1 MGLMRFRV
9 FPAERITEQMVHQAY
24 LSGIDRTSWPV
35 LIAIEGGELIL
46 QRLVSDSASLH
57 VPWPVEGY
65 GPLTLTSGSLIERGE
80 AYLLPLELA
89 RGTIVQVRN
98 QLAEWEEIGLAVPA
112 AVPAKLAEAVTR
124 FSWAAV
130 TQEELSTS
138 SEHAEAALRAA
149 LNASDLLASA
159 YTEQALIVR
168 RRNGGKLTSVLGAHL
183 GTSLLDNYTSRQFL
197 ATFNAAEVPLAWRD
211 IETTEGN
218 FSWAT
223 SDKQVEWCHAHGLKV
238 FAGPLVTLDP
248 HALPDW
254 YYLFED
260 DFESVLDFI
269 SAFVRA
275 AVERYRGKVDYWI
288 CAGRANTADV
298 PSLSESER
306 LQLVARTVDL
316 VRSFDPDTPALVSFN
331 QPWAEYL
338 RQQDSDFPPLHFAD
352 ALMRAGLGLTGV
364 MMEMNVGYWP
374 GGTLPRHPLEFNRL
388 LDAWSQLGLP
398 LWLSI
403 CAPSAYHEDP
413 LALQK
418 TPLPPG
424 SWTAAGQQAWAARF
438 VPLALAKPMVQGVV
452 WNQLRDSLPHDFPHG
467 GLFDDRRQAKLALRT
482 LATIRQTYLK

>member
-9 FPAERITEQMVHQAY
+9 FPTERITEQMVRQAY
-24 LSGIDRTSWPV
+24 LSGIDRMSWPV
-35 LIAIEGGELIL
+35 WGAIEGGDLIL
-46 QRLVSDSASLH
+46 QRLVTDSASLH

-65 GPLTLTSGSLIERGE
+65 GPLTLTSGSLIERRE

-98 QLAEWEEIGLAVPA
+98 QLAEWEEIGLTVPA

-130 TQEELSTS
+130 TQEEPSTS

-149 LNASDLLASA
+149 LNAADLLAAA

-183 GTSLLDNYTSRQFL
+183 GTSLLDNYTARQFL

-218 FSWAT
+218 FSWTT

-260 DFESVLDFI
+260 DFESVLDFV

-288 CAGRANTADV
+288 CAAGPTRPRYRRCRKQNACNSW
-298 PSLSESER
+298 P
-306 LQLVARTVDL
+306 ARWTWFA
-316 VRSFDPDTPALVSFN
+316 RSIRIAPALVSFN

-338 RQQDSDFPPLHFAD
+338 RQQESDFPPLHFAD

-398 LWLSI
+398 LWLSL

-413 LALQK
+413 LALHK

-424 SWTAAGQQAWAARF
+424 SWTAAAQQAWVGRF

-452 WNQLRDSLPHDFPHG
+452 WNQLRDGQPHDFPHG
-467 GLFDDRRQAKLALRT
+467 GLFDDRRQAKRALRT

>member
-9 FPAERITEQMVHQAY
+9 FPTERITEQMVQQAY
-24 LSGIDRTSWPV
+24 LSGLDRMSWPV
-35 LIAIEGGELIL
+35 WGAVEGGELLL
-46 QRLVSDSASLH
+46 QRLVSDSAALH

-65 GPLTLTSGSLIERGE
+65 GPLTLSSGSLIERRE
-80 AYLLPLELA
+80 PYLLPLEVA

-98 QLAEWEEIGLAVPA
+98 QLAEWEEIGLSVPA

-130 TQEELSTS
+130 MQEEPQTS

-149 LNASDLLASA
+149 LNAGDLLTAA
-159 YTEQALIVR
+159 YTEQALVVR

-183 GTSLLDNYTSRQFL
+183 GTALLDNYTARQFL
-197 ATFNAAEVPLAWRD
+197 TAFNAAEVPLAWRD
-211 IETTEGN
+211 IETTEGS
-218 FSWAT
+218 FSWT
-223 SDKQVEWCHAHGLKV
+223 ISDKQIEWCQTHGLKV

-248 HALPDW
+248 RALPDW

-260 DFESVLDFI
+260 DFESVTDFAL
-269 SAFVRA
+269 AFVRA
-275 AVERYRGKVDYWI
+275 AVERYRGKVDCWI
-288 CAGRANTADV
+288 CAGRANTGAV
-298 PSLSESER
+298 ASLSEAER
-306 LQLVARTVDL
+306 LELVARTVDL
-316 VRSFDPDTPALVSFN
+316 VRSLDPDVPALVSFN

-338 RQQDSDFPPLHFAD
+338 RQQESDFPPLHFAD
-352 ALMRAGLGLTGV
+352 ALIRGGLGLTGV
-364 MMEMNVGYWP
+364 MLELNVGYFP

-388 LDAWSQLGLP
+388 LDAWSLLGLP
-398 LWLSI
+398 LWLSL

-413 LALQK
+413 LALYK

-424 SWTAAGQQAWAARF
+424 SWTAAGQQAWVARF

-452 WNQLRDSLPHDFPHG
+452 WNQLRDGLPHDFPHG